1 MVIFVIRYDGVFQS
15 SCLSYDWCTQI
26 TDRNQLAES
35 ARFKKTR
42 HDEEITRSIDPSG
55 EWFTEADCD
64 VDFPGEMLFKRPEIP
79 LIFSV
84 TGPKNDSLN
93 VGFEKFMN
101 DVPDEIQPFLGYK
114 PCDNGVHWYMFIH
127 FESKCLLHGSL
138 IHQFGGA

>member
-1 MVIFVIRYDGVFQS
+1 FRLTVQSRPVLEPVQQFVRIVVGKRQAVSCMVIFVIRYDGVFQS

-55 EWFTEADCD
+55 EWVTDADCD
-64 VDFPGEMLFKRPEIP
+64 VDVPGEMLFKRPEIP

-84 TGPKNDSLN
+84 TGPKND
-93 VGFEKFMN
+93 
-101 DVPDEIQPFLGYK
+101 
-114 PCDNGVHWYMFIH
+114 
-127 FESKCLLHGSL
+127 
-138 IHQFGGA
+138 

>member
-1 MVIFVIRYDGVFQS
+1 AQAVLGPVQPVVRIVVGKRQAVSCMVIFVIRYDSVFQS
-15 SCLSYDWCTQI
+15 SCLSYVLCTQI

-42 HDEEITRSIDPSG
+42 HNEEITRSIDPSG

-84 TGPKNDSLN
+84 TGPKND
-93 VGFEKFMN
+93 
-101 DVPDEIQPFLGYK
+101 
-114 PCDNGVHWYMFIH
+114 
-127 FESKCLLHGSL
+127 
-138 IHQFGGA
+138 